1 MDQAIA
7 LPEEQAA
14 APTAAETKSPG
25 IIEQAMAGLRSK
37 AALNAEIAQLRGELQ
52 TAEARVSELETQNAT
67 LNLQVSTFTADH
79 ARLEAAL
86 QEAAEEKQ
94 SVDEAA
100 AAKIA
105 SIGIAPAQLPPAG
118 QDAQETADGLRDKLK
133 VEKDPKERFRIQKQ
147 IDALEN
153 A

>member
-1 MDQAIA
+1 MEQAIA

-14 APTAAETKSPG
+14 APTAAETKTPG

-52 TAEARVSELETQNAT
+52 SLQTRYDQLET
-67 LNLQVSTFTADH
+67 LNTELAAKVDTFTADH

-147 IDALEN
+147 IDALEK